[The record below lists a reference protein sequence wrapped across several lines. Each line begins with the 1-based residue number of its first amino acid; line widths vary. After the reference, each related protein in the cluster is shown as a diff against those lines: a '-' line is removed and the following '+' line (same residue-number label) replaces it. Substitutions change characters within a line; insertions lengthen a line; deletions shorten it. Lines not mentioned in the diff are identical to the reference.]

1 LAKANEDTKKEI
13 EKDKKQ
19 KFSIWKTE

>member
-1 LAKANEDTKKEI
+1 LAKANENTQKEI

-19 KFSIWKTE
+19 KFSIWKEE